1 MTMPL
6 LRRARRLVTRPIPAV
21 CMGVLA
27 ANVAFAQGV
36 HLQIK
41 PRVGDTLRMRLDQST
56 EMTGTRTGA
65 MSESSSSMMT
75 SMRVYTRAVV
85 EGSSNTSTTL
95 LTFSDSAFVAAG
107 DRRQT
112 SSETP
117 LGVAGMK
124 VRVRVMPDGTVEMA
138 DANAP
143 VDAAETLALIPAALP
158 KEPVEVGS
166 TWKREMTLPTTTS
179 IGRTPGGRLTAT
191 FRLDSLGRGGDLAY
205 ISLHGEML
213 PDEHAE
219 RSALAPRLDR
229 GVVTGT
235 LLLDRKRGW
244 LTDSRFDISVQST
257 LAPPTAGD
265 STVMHFTMRVTQ
277 RMRTLDRK

>member
-1 MTMPL
+1 MPSML
-6 LRRARRLVTRPIPAV
+6 LRRARRAFIRPIPAM
-21 CMGVLA
+21 CLGV

-36 HLQIK
+36 RLQIR
-41 PRVGDTLRMRLDQST
+41 PHVGDTLRMRLDQAT
-56 EMTGTRTGA
+56 EMTGTRKGA
-65 MSESSSSMMT
+65 ASESSSSMTT
-75 SMRVYTRAVV
+75 SLRVYTRAVV
-85 EGSSNTSTTL
+85 EGSSTTSTTL
-95 LTFSDSAFVAAG
+95 VTYTDSAFVATG
-107 DRRQT
+107 EKRQP
-112 SSETP
+112 SNESP

-138 DANAP
+138 DANASL
-143 VDAAETLALIPAALP
+143 DASETLALIPAALP
-158 KEPVEVGS
+158 KETVEVGS
-166 TWKREMTLPTTTS
+166 TWKREMTLPTTSS
-179 IGRTPGGRLTAT
+179 IGRTPGGRLTAS
-191 FRLDSLGRGGDLAY
+191 FHLDSLTRGGDLAY
-205 ISLHGEML
+205 ISLRGEML

-219 RSALAPRLDR
+219 RSALAPRLDK

-257 LAPPTAGD
+257 LVPPTAGD

>member
-1 MTMPL
+1 MPTML
-6 LRRARRLVTRPIPAV
+6 LRRARRAFIRPIPAM
-21 CMGVLA
+21 CLGV

-36 HLQIK
+36 RLQIR
-41 PRVGDTLRMRLDQST
+41 PHVGDTLRMRLDQAT
-56 EMTGTRTGA
+56 EMTGTRKGA
-65 MSESSSSMMT
+65 ASESSSSMTT
-75 SMRVYTRAVV
+75 SLRVYTRAVV
-85 EGSSNTSTTL
+85 EGSSTTSTTL
-95 LTFSDSAFVAAG
+95 VTYTDSAFVATG
-107 DRRQT
+107 EKRQP
-112 SSETP
+112 SNETP

-138 DANAP
+138 DANASL
-143 VDAAETLALIPAALP
+143 DASETLALIPAALP
-158 KEPVEVGS
+158 KETVEVGS
-166 TWKREMTLPTTTS
+166 TWKREMTLPTTSS
-179 IGRTPGGRLTAT
+179 IGRTPGGHLSAS
-191 FRLDSLGRGGDLAY
+191 FHLDSLTRGGELAY
-205 ISLHGEML
+205 ISLRGEML

-219 RSALAPRLDR
+219 RSALAPRLDK

-257 LAPPTAGD
+257 LVPPTAGD

>member
-1 MTMPL
+1 MPTML
-6 LRRARRLVTRPIPAV
+6 LRRARRAFIRPIPAM
-21 CMGVLA
+21 CLGV

-36 HLQIK
+36 HLQIR
-41 PRVGDTLRMRLDQST
+41 PHVGDTLRMRLDQAT
-56 EMTGTRTGA
+56 EMTGTRKGA
-65 MSESSSSMMT
+65 ASESSSSMTT
-75 SMRVYTRAVV
+75 SLRVYTRAVV
-85 EGSSNTSTTL
+85 EGSSTTSTTL
-95 LTFSDSAFVAAG
+95 VTYTDSAFVATG
-107 DRRQT
+107 EKRQL
-112 SSETP
+112 SNESP

-143 VDAAETLALIPAALP
+143 LDATETLALIPAALP
-158 KEPVEVGS
+158 KETVEVGS
-166 TWKREMTLPTTTS
+166 TWKREMTLPTTSS
-179 IGRTPGGRLTAT
+179 IGRTPGGRLTAS
-191 FRLDSLGRGGDLAY
+191 FHLDSLTRGGELAY
-205 ISLHGEML
+205 ISLRGEML

-219 RSALAPRLDR
+219 RSALAPRLDK

-235 LLLDRKRGW
+235 LLLDRRRGW

>member
-1 MTMPL
+1 MPTML
-6 LRRARRLVTRPIPAV
+6 LRRARRALIRPIPAM
-21 CMGVLA
+21 CLGV

-36 HLQIK
+36 RLQIR
-41 PRVGDTLRMRLDQST
+41 PHVGDTLRMRLDQAT
-56 EMTGTRTGA
+56 EMTGTRKGA
-65 MSESSSSMMT
+65 ASESSSSMTT
-75 SMRVYTRAVV
+75 SLRVYTRAVV
-85 EGSSNTSTTL
+85 EGSSTTSTTL
-95 LTFSDSAFVAAG
+95 VTYTDSAFVATG
-107 DRRQT
+107 EKRQL
-112 SSETP
+112 SNESP

-138 DANAP
+138 DANASL
-143 VDAAETLALIPAALP
+143 DATETLSLIPAALP
-158 KEPVEVGS
+158 KETVEVGS
-166 TWKREMTLPTTTS
+166 TWKREMTLPTTSS

-191 FRLDSLGRGGDLAY
+191 FHLDSLARGGELAY
-205 ISLHGEML
+205 ISLRGEML

-219 RSALAPRLDR
+219 RSALAPRLDK

-235 LLLDRKRGW
+235 LLLDRRRGW

-257 LAPPTAGD
+257 LVPPAAGD